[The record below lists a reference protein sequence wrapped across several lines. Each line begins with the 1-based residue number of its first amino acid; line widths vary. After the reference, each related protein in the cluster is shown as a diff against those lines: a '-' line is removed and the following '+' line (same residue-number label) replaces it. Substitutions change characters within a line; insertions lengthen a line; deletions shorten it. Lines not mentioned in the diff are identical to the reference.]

1 MASIT
6 GMTREQNEVEH
17 GHPAATELLLD
28 VAQLTT
34 LWRARGSA
42 VHEVYILFTPIRIC
56 QRRCLGR
63 LRLRCCLHAKRL
75 NVTASLCIDV
85 FLTSRLD

>member
-6 GMTREQNEVEH
+6 GMTREQKEVEK
-17 GHPAATELLLD
+17 HPAATELMLD

-34 LWRARGSA
+34 LWRAQGSA
-42 VHEVYILFTPIRIC
+42 VHEVYISSPQSEFVKALS
-56 QRRCLGR
+56 GE